1 MIVKKKLCRLAA
13 SLLMRLVVKGV
24 IIKGGH
30 SNDTDIAKDYLF
42 TNEGVQTFENE
53 RFKTKHTHGTGCTFS
68 AVITAELAKGRP
80 LFEAVHK
87 AKKFISM
94 SIQYTPEIGSG
105 RGPVNHFAYL
115 KKEGLDDELSK

>member
-1 MIVKKKLCRLAA
+1 MIVKKIMQAGRIFINEIG
-13 SLLMRLVVKGV
+13 SKGV

-42 TNEGVQTFENE
+42 TKEGVQTFENE

-94 SIQYTPEIGSG
+94 SIQYTPEIGRG
-105 RGPVNHFAYL
+105 RVQ
-115 KKEGLDDELSK
+115 

>member
-1 MIVKKKLCRLAA
+1 
-13 SLLMRLVVKGV
+13 
-24 IIKGGH
+24 
-30 SNDTDIAKDYLF
+30 
-42 TNEGVQTFENE
+42 
-53 RFKTKHTHGTGCTFS
+53 
-68 AVITAELAKGRP
+68 

-94 SIQYTPEIGSG
+94 SIQYTPEIGRG

>member
-1 MIVKKKLCRLAA
+1 
-13 SLLMRLVVKGV
+13 
-24 IIKGGH
+24 
-30 SNDTDIAKDYLF
+30 
-42 TNEGVQTFENE
+42 
-53 RFKTKHTHGTGCTFS
+53 
-68 AVITAELAKGRP
+68 TAELAKGRP

-94 SIQYTPEIGSG
+94 SIQYTPEIGRG

>member
-1 MIVKKKLCRLAA
+1 MQAGRIFINEIG
-13 SLLMRLVVKGV
+13 SKGV

-94 SIQYTPEIGSG
+94 SIQYTPEIGRG
-105 RGPVNHFAYL
+105 RGRVNSFAYL

>member
-1 MIVKKKLCRLAA
+1 MQAGRIFINEIGSKGIV
-13 SLLMRLVVKGV
+13 V
-24 IIKGGH
+24 KGGH

-94 SIQYTPEIGSG
+94 SIQYTPEIGRG

-115 KKEGLDDELSK
+115 KKEGSDDELSK

>member
-1 MIVKKKLCRLAA
+1 MYI
-13 SLLMRLVVKGV
+13 
-24 IIKGGH
+24 
-30 SNDTDIAKDYLF
+30 
-42 TNEGVQTFENE
+42 
-53 RFKTKHTHGTGCTFS
+53 FS
-68 AVITAELAKGRP
+68 SYNGRTCKGRP

-94 SIQYTPEIGSG
+94 SIQYTPEIGRG